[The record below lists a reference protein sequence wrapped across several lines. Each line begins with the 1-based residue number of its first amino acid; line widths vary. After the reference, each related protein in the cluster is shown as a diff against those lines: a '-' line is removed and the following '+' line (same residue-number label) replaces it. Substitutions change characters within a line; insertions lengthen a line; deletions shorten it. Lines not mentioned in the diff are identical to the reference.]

1 MATVAKGYSYVYDA
15 KTNGFY
21 AISLKDNYEKADSW
35 PVSGVKITDE
45 EHKNLMNGQSAGKV
59 VSADSK
65 GRPILNDML
74 IDYVALAT
82 AERERRMST
91 VTARI
96 NELVEAQDDGDITSD
111 ELTELATLREVR
123 TKLRR
128 LDLTGAPDINW
139 PEVPGD
145 VA

>member
-1 MATVAKGYSYVYDA
+1 MNSVTDFSYVYDA

-21 AISLKDNYEKADSW
+21 AISLKDYYETAGTW
-35 PVSGVKITDE
+35 PENGVEITAQ

-96 NELVEAQDDGDITSD
+96 NELVEAQEDGDITD
-111 ELTELATLREVR
+111 NELAELADLREVR
-123 TKLRR
+123 TRLRR
-128 LDLTGAPDINW
+128 LDLTNAPHIEW
-139 PEVPGD
+139 PEVPED